1 MNQHVESG
9 SVIYSRKVNE
19 DSSQKTIRIDTR
31 NFWRIGFITLAI
43 IAIGLLI
50 NFVIEDGGGVIFIV
64 LMSWFASLA
73 MEPAVRPLSRHMKR
87 GAATGIVMLGIALAL
102 VLFILAFGNLLFDQV
117 AELISALPGILENTL
132 AWVNSQTNSQYEI
145 ADLWEQLNLSPA
157 QSAQYA
163 ATVLSGI
170 LGILGSVAVSFFSL
184 FTFALFTFYLSAD
197 APRFRRYIAS
207 LFAPKYQ
214 SLTMQIW
221 DTTALKTG
229 NYVAARVLLAV
240 INGGTSAIVFYFID
254 MPSWLALGIWTGVVA
269 QFVPTIGTYIAIAL
283 PVLVGLLSD
292 NPWIGV
298 MALIW
303 ALIYQQVENLTLEP
317 KISARAVNV
326 NPAVAFASVLLGAAL
341 FGVAGALLAIPV
353 TAMIISLI
361 DSRRL
366 RFEVVEDESHTGS
379 EATQVD
385 KGGS

>member
-1 MNQHVESG
+1 MFYPRGVST
-9 SVIYSRKVNE
+9 
-19 DSSQKTIRIDTR
+19 DSSEKTIRIDPR
-31 NFWRIGFITLAI
+31 NFWRLGFITLAI

-64 LMSWFASLA
+64 LMSWFASIA
-73 MEPAVRPLSRHMKR
+73 MEPAVRRLAKHMKR
-87 GAATGIVMLGIALAL
+87 GAATGIVMLTIAVSF
-102 VLFILAFGNLLFDQV
+102 VLFTLAFGNLLFNQV
-117 AELISALPGILENTL
+117 AELIRALPVLLENTL
-132 AWVNSQTNSQYEI
+132 AWINAQTNSQYEV

-163 ATVLSGI
+163 ATVLSGV

-197 APRFRRYIAS
+197 APRFRRYVAS

-214 SLTMQIW
+214 SLTLQIW

-229 NYVAARVLLAV
+229 NYVAARVFLAV
-240 INGGTSAIVFYFID
+240 INGSTSAIVFYFID
-254 MPSWLALGIWTGVVA
+254 MPSWLALGIWTGVIA

-317 KISARAVNV
+317 KISAKAVNV
-326 NPAVAFASVLLGAAL
+326 NPAVAFASVMLGAAL

-366 RFEVVEDESHTGS
+366 RYEVIEPDSQETPDEVAQGET
-379 EATQVD
+379 
-385 KGGS
+385 K

>member
-1 MNQHVESG
+1 MIYPHGVSAES
-9 SVIYSRKVNE
+9 SE
-19 DSSQKTIRIDTR
+19 KTIRIDTR

-64 LMSWFASLA
+64 LMSWFASIA
-73 MEPAVRPLSRHMKR
+73 MEPAVRRLAQHMKR
-87 GAATGIVMLGIALAL
+87 GAATGIVMLSIALAFA
-102 VLFILAFGNLLFDQV
+102 LFTVAFGNLLFNQV
-117 AELISALPGILENTL
+117 AELIRALPGILENTL
-132 AWVNSQTNSQYEI
+132 EWVNTQTNSQYEV
-145 ADLWEQLNLSPA
+145 ADLWEQVNLSPA

-163 ATVLSGI
+163 ATVLSGVI
-170 LGILGSVAVSFFSL
+170 GILGSVAVSFFSI

-214 SLTMQIW
+214 SLTLQIW

-229 NYVAARVLLAV
+229 NYVAARVVLAV

-254 MPSWLALGIWTGVVA
+254 MPSWLALGIWTGLVA

-292 NPWIGV
+292 NPWIGL

-303 ALIYQQVENLTLEP
+303 AIIYQQIENLTLEP
-317 KISARAVNV
+317 RISARAVNV
-326 NPAVAFASVLLGAAL
+326 NPAVAFASVMLGAAL

-366 RFEVVEDESHTGS
+366 RYEVIEPDPQAPADKKS
-379 EATQVD
+379 VD
-385 KGGS
+385 KKEES

>member
-1 MNQHVESG
+1 MNQPVESG

-292 NPWIGV
+292 NPWIGI

-366 RFEVVEDESHTGS
+366 RFEVVEEESHTNS

>member
-1 MNQHVESG
+1 MFYPRGVST
-9 SVIYSRKVNE
+9 
-19 DSSQKTIRIDTR
+19 DSSEKTIRIDPR
-31 NFWRIGFITLAI
+31 NFWRLGFITLAI

-64 LMSWFASLA
+64 LMSWFASIA
-73 MEPAVRPLSRHMKR
+73 MEPAVRRLAKHMKR
-87 GAATGIVMLGIALAL
+87 GAATGIVMLTIAVSF
-102 VLFILAFGNLLFDQV
+102 VLFTLAFGNLLFNQV
-117 AELISALPGILENTL
+117 AELIRALPVLLENTL
-132 AWVNSQTNSQYEI
+132 AWINAQTNSQYEV

-197 APRFRRYIAS
+197 APRFRRYVAS

-214 SLTMQIW
+214 SLTLQIW

-229 NYVAARVLLAV
+229 NYVAARVFLAV
-240 INGGTSAIVFYFID
+240 INGSTSAIVFYFID
-254 MPSWLALGIWTGVVA
+254 MPSWLALGIWTGVIA

-317 KISARAVNV
+317 KISAKAVNV
-326 NPAVAFASVLLGAAL
+326 NPAVAFASVMLGAAL

-366 RFEVVEDESHTGS
+366 RYEVIEPDSQETPDEVAQGET
-379 EATQVD
+379 
-385 KGGS
+385 K

>member
-1 MNQHVESG
+1 MIYPHGVSAES
-9 SVIYSRKVNE
+9 SE
-19 DSSQKTIRIDTR
+19 KTIRIDTR

-64 LMSWFASLA
+64 LMSWFASIA
-73 MEPAVRPLSRHMKR
+73 MEPAVRRLAQHMKR
-87 GAATGIVMLGIALAL
+87 GAATGIVMLSIALAFA
-102 VLFILAFGNLLFDQV
+102 LFTVAFGNLLFNQV
-117 AELISALPGILENTL
+117 AELIRALPGILENTL
-132 AWVNSQTNSQYEI
+132 EWVNTQTNSQYEV
-145 ADLWEQLNLSPA
+145 ADLWEQVNLSPA

-163 ATVLSGI
+163 ATVLSGVI
-170 LGILGSVAVSFFSL
+170 GILGSVAVSFFSI

-214 SLTMQIW
+214 SLTLQIW

-229 NYVAARVLLAV
+229 NYVAARVVLAV

-254 MPSWLALGIWTGVVA
+254 MPSWLALGIWTGLVA

-292 NPWIGV
+292 NPWIGL

-303 ALIYQQVENLTLEP
+303 AIIYQQIENLTLEP
-317 KISARAVNV
+317 RISARAVNV
-326 NPAVAFASVLLGAAL
+326 NPAVAFASVMLGAAL

-366 RFEVVEDESHTGS
+366 RYEVIEPEPDAPADKKS
-379 EATQVD
+379 VD
-385 KGGS
+385 KKEES

>member
-1 MNQHVESG
+1 MNQPVESG
-9 SVIYSRKVNE
+9 SVIYSQKVNE

-292 NPWIGV
+292 NPWIGI

-366 RFEVVEDESHTGS
+366 RFEVVEEESHTNS

>member
-1 MNQHVESG
+1 MNQPVESG
-9 SVIYSRKVNE
+9 SVIYSQKVNE

-292 NPWIGV
+292 NPWIGI

-366 RFEVVEDESHTGS
+366 RFEVVEEESRTNG